1 VRPSATLSQ
10 LFDKQSH
17 PDRPWNGRGYGRIRL
32 DEGLARDLAG
42 IMHDEVGRRLTELHA
57 AKSSGADPLVPK
69 LALRRANTIRER
81 VVNLIREQGW
91 EDG

>member
-1 VRPSATLSQ
+1 MSR
-10 LFDKQSH
+10 LFDKQDF
-17 PDRPWNGRGYGRIRL
+17 PDRPWVGRGYGRIRL
-32 DEGLARDLAG
+32 DEGLAKDLAG

-57 AKSSGADPLVPK
+57 AKNSGADLLSPK

-81 VVNLIREQGW
+81 VTNLIREQGW